1 MILFSEDFLHL
12 ADFLLD
18 LSLGPKLF
26 RAGMHPVPK
35 DSNRKRPNRSS
46 ILHLSEAG
54 AAMED
59 GAESNPDAE
68 GNPFGGRK
76 MARNYR

>member
-1 MILFSEDFLHL
+1 MEVVDFFVGAKVVPSGDAPRAQGFESEE
-12 ADFLLD
+12 
-18 LSLGPKLF
+18 
-26 RAGMHPVPK
+26 
-35 DSNRKRPNRSS
+35 PNRSS